1 VQIGEEEEVIEIVPE
16 QNPEAVPAGPVKEP
30 VGVPA

>member
-1 VQIGEEEEVIEIVPE
+1 MQIGEEEEVIEIVPAKRP
-16 QNPEAVPAGPVKEP
+16 QAVPAEPVKEP

>member
-1 VQIGEEEEVIEIVPE
+1 MQIGEEEEVIEIVPGE
-16 QNPEAVPAGPVKEP
+16 KPVALPAEPVKEP

>member
-1 VQIGEEEEVIEIVPE
+1 MQIGEEEELIEIVPGE
-16 QNPEAVPAGPVKEP
+16 RPITLPAEPVKEP

>member
-1 VQIGEEEEVIEIVPE
+1 MQIGEEEEVIEIVPAE
-16 QNPEAVPAGPVKEP
+16 QPVKVPAEPVKEP